1 MNVDVRAI
9 IKQHDIRPIRSLG
22 QNFLVNKQIQKRI
35 IEAADLQKDDL
46 IIEIGA
52 GLGILSKEISKKA
65 GALVAVEID
74 KYLIPT
80 LKEVLKDCKNVRIIN
95 EDILRLDIKNDII
108 LKVSSENEKRGFV
121 PEHTKAIGNLP
132 YYITT
137 PIIMKLL
144 ENDLGI
150 GDIVFMVQK
159 EVAQRITASPG
170 TKEYGSLSLA
180 VQYYSRAEILFNVP
194 PSAFYPKPKVDSSVI
209 KLTIYKTPPIKVI
222 DKILFFK
229 IIRAS
234 FGQRRKTL
242 QNALYNSKLVSIDK
256 NKIRDILTE
265 LGINENA
272 RGETLS
278 MNEFAL
284 LSNKLSIEQVLLPN
298 KLSIE

>member
-9 IKQHDIRPIRSLG
+9 IKQYDIRPIRSLG

-108 LKVSSENEKRGFV
+108 LKVSSENEKKGFV

-150 GDIVFMVQK
+150 EDIVFMVQK

-265 LGINENA
+265 LGIKENA